1 MGCAAKARIAAE
13 FDLRLLG
20 RLMRMRAYR
29 EVNIWKSFR
38 YRDQTRALSDAG
50 GDRHQALD
58 ACRLRALDDR
68 RQFVREVGEV
78 QMTMTV
84 DELRHALASGST

>member
-1 MGCAAKARIAAE
+1 
-13 FDLRLLG
+13 
-20 RLMRMRAYR
+20 MRMRAYR

-38 YRDQTRALSDAG
+38 DRDQTRALSDAG